1 MTDVVSAIAALFG
14 DDVKGAVVL
23 ATYHKSKG
31 REWRRVFLFEHFTR
45 CPSKAA
51 RQPWQLEQE
60 ANLAYVAITRAQE
73 DLVYIG

>member
-1 MTDVVSAIAALFG
+1 M
-14 DDVKGAVVL
+14 
-23 ATYHKSKG
+23 
-31 REWRRVFLFEHFTR
+31 FLFEHFTR